1 MNEKNITKFPK
12 GFFQLERPTIT
23 ASEALKDAIPI
34 EWKEETEEKNSKKK
48 KVQLENQKK

>member
-23 ASEALKDAIPI
+23 ASEALKDAIPV
-34 EWKEETEEKNSKKK
+34 EQEEEKE
-48 KVQLENQKK
+48 KVQLEDKKSKILT